1 MANRFDTS
9 LSRVYT
15 GRPMRMVVGALLFGL
30 AVAPMGH
37 VDAQDATQTDTQN
50 AEVAPDDKAA
60 VQPLRDDAARTD
72 QTPSLAD
79 VDVANAQQLSTSEKQ
94 GRAERALG
102 EMRDALRR
110 VTEILGEA
118 RTAKDIVQ
126 LNCVNEKLTQ
136 VKGLLRISEDA
147 SVKMYDAIS
156 SNTLDVINHEFT
168 KISVAHQKTVLLR
181 AEAEQCVGELS
192 VYTGETEVSVEI
204 DPDISDRDPTDP
216 DVPPIGPEVPPVA
229 SGF

>member
-1 MANRFDTS
+1 MRVAAGFMAIALAIVPF
-9 LSRVYT
+9 
-15 GRPMRMVVGALLFGL
+15 GQAGAQSES
-30 AVAPMGH
+30 APKT
-37 VDAQDATQTDTQN
+37 VDETQSKTVDD
-50 AEVAPDDKAA
+50 VDKASS
-60 VQPLRDDAARTD
+60 VKTVREDAKRTD
-72 QTPSLAD
+72 KTPSLAD

-94 GRAERALG
+94 GRAERMLG

-118 RTAKDIVQ
+118 RASKDIVQ

-147 SVKMYDAIS
+147 SVKMYDAIAS
-156 SNTLDVINHEFT
+156 GAQDVINHEFT
-168 KISVAHQKTVLLR
+168 KISVAHQKTVILR

-192 VYTGETEVSVEI
+192 VYTGETEVTVEI

-216 DVPPIGPEVPPVA
+216 DSPPPGPEVPPVA